1 LNHPDSWFSK
11 AGYFNHLN
19 ELAPLKMEPPGSPPG
34 PKLIITMLIS
44 LSIVTFLMDG
54 LAYFFFISR
63 GVPRHAPRSADG
75 LIDYDTMRIRSFFGF
90 NTDEI
95 DTCCRIHI

>member
-1 LNHPDSWFSK
+1 MVWRISFSLNRFLE
-11 AGYFNHLN
+11 ATV
-19 ELAPLKMEPPGSPPG
+19 
-34 PKLIITMLIS
+34 ITS
-44 LSIVTFLMDG
+44 
-54 LAYFFFISR
+54 
-63 GVPRHAPRSADG
+63 VPRHAPMSADS